1 MWRKVLDF
9 DSIEILTLVHYS
21 CKLLPKCKVTE
32 SPGQNA
38 MGNLRVGGMRRQ
50 PGKLIS
56 QRTQCG
62 KHFPYTVD
70 AAATSTPHIPTT
82 DLSMLLQ

>member
-1 MWRKVLDF
+1 MLRKIVNF

-21 CKLLPKCKVTE
+21 CKLLPKCKVTK

-50 PGKLIS
+50 LGK
-56 QRTQCG
+56 
-62 KHFPYTVD
+62 Y
-70 AAATSTPHIPTT
+70 AAAG
-82 DLSMLLQ
+82 LSPASNGVPDHS